1 MVKSDQHRS
10 TKLNYIASIFN
21 RIASIELSVDVMSQ
35 VFLWKNSTGI
45 IWNLFC
51 YNKNILKNTITQQL
65 IYNIQGKALYL
76 NSVPGKVF
84 LLQRQ
89 ASPLIKVRK
98 WQYIH
103 FNMTA
108 RKLKLINNYHPVSFG
123 VNTFIYLYL
132 SFGFLYMYNFPVL
145 VFYT

>member
-21 RIASIELSVDVMSQ
+21 RIASIELSVEVMSQ

-51 YNKNILKNTITQQL
+51 YNKNILKNTITQHL

-76 NSVPGKVF
+76 NSVLGKVF